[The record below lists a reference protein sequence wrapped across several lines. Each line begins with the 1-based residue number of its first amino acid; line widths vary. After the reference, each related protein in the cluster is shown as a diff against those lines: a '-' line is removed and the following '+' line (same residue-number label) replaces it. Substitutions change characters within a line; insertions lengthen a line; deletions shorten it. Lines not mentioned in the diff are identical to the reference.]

1 LIQEKGAIHSLGM
14 ASFFMSII
22 PPKMNNKLLI
32 LITLGLWSLDSNA
45 QSRMLKIKSAHYSN
59 MTISAVLS
67 NVQREHGFMI
77 EFDQELIPNTKINMW
92 VENLDLKG
100 FLSLLI
106 EQYDL
111 DFALDFKN
119 PNSVKIISKTK
130 FLSGRLENKTSSFQ
144 PKRKKFTLSGVV
156 RDEFS
161 GETLPF
167 ATLSVLGASNIFSQ
181 TNVDGYYSLLGVPSD
196 TSLIQVSYVGYLR
209 NIIRLTPESDIENFM
224 IELKERSQNLDE
236 VIVTAD
242 KTEMV
247 QANQVV
253 GMIKMTPKNIAKLPN
268 AGEKDPF
275 RVFQLMPGV
284 SASNESSSGLYVRG
298 GTPDQTLVLYDGFTV
313 YNVDHLFGFFS
324 AFNYNAIKD
333 IQLYKGGFDAR
344 FGGRISAVAEITGKE
359 GNSKEFNVGI
369 DLSLLSASAFI
380 ETPIGDKLTFLAAA
394 RRSYR
399 GALYKKIF
407 EQFTTA
413 EEEPQ
418 QAGPAGGR
426 FGGNNLQTTETAS
439 TYFYDLNA
447 KLTYKPTT
455 KDIFS
460 LSFFNGT
467 DNMDNSAESSFS
479 GFGRFQ
485 DLGIDLGSSTN
496 DLSQWGNTG
505 ASMKWSRQWN
515 SKLYSNSLLS
525 FSNFYSERDNSR
537 NISIV
542 REDATTNNKQGR
554 FETNNLSDYSFKTD
568 WEWKIDANHQ
578 LEFGAMITQNNI
590 QFNYT
595 QNDTTT
601 ILDRD
606 DSGMISSLYFQDR
619 FKAFGGKLEV
629 IPGLRLNHFDVTN
642 KVYAEPRL
650 TFNYMVTDKLKIKGG
665 GGIYNQ
671 FIKQINREDISQGN
685 RNFWILANGESLPVT
700 QSKHLILGA
709 AYEMKDYL
717 LDVEFYQKK
726 NTGVTEYSLRFVP
739 DVGAGGPLARGA
751 GGGLSVDETFF
762 NGNETI
768 QGVDVL
774 FQKKF
779 GKYTGWLGYT
789 FAQAVRQV
797 DAFSDKPYFSDQDVR
812 HQFKAVGSYS
822 INNWDLAAT
831 WIYSTGRP
839 YTSIIGAYD
848 LTLLDGTSKTF
859 TNPSDKNANRFEDYH
874 RMDVSATYNFKHGSI
889 GFSIFN
895 LYDRTNIWYKRFEII
910 EEADVSVLQTTD
922 VTYLGITPNL
932 SLSFRLK

>member
-1 LIQEKGAIHSLGM
+1 MFLAFCLL
-14 ASFFMSII
+14 SFS
-22 PPKMNNKLLI
+22 
-32 LITLGLWSLDSNA
+32 SYA
-45 QSRMLKIKSAHYSN
+45 QNRTLKIQSAHYSD
-59 MTISAVLS
+59 MTISTVLS
-67 NVQREHGFMI
+67 TVQREYGFKI
-77 EFDQELIPNTKINMW
+77 EFDQDLIPTTKINIR
-92 VENLDLKG
+92 VENLDLDG

-111 DFALDFKN
+111 DFALVFKN
-119 PNSVKIISKTK
+119 PNAVKIVSKTE
-130 FLSGRLENKTSSFQ
+130 FISEQAANKKSNFQ
-144 PKRKKFTLSGVV
+144 PERKNFTLSGVV
-156 RDEFS
+156 KDEFS

-167 ATLSVLGASNIFSQ
+167 ATLSILGHSNIASQ
-181 TNVDGYYSLLGVPSD
+181 TNVDGYYSLLYVPSD
-196 TSLIQVSYVGYLR
+196 TALIQVSYVGYLR
-209 NIIRLTPESDIENFM
+209 KVIRLTPGSDTENFM
-224 IELKERSQNLDE
+224 IELKENSQNLDE
-236 VIVTAD
+236 VVVTAD

-268 AGEKDPF
+268 VGEKDPF
-275 RVFQLMPGV
+275 RAFQLMPGV

-359 GNSKEFNVGI
+359 GNSKEFNAGV
-369 DLSLLSASAFI
+369 DLSLLSASAFV
-380 ETPIGDKLTFLAAA
+380 ETPIGNKLTFLAAA
-394 RRSYR
+394 RRSYK

-407 EQFTTA
+407 EQFTT
-413 EEEPQ
+413 EEEETQPV
-418 QAGPAGGR
+418 GGRPGGGR

-479 GFGRFQ
+479 GFGGIQ

-505 ASMKWSRQWN
+505 ASLKWSRQWN
-515 SKLYSNSLLS
+515 SKLYSNTLLS

-542 REDATTNNKQGR
+542 RGDSTFKNKQGR

-568 WEWKIDANHQ
+568 WEWKVDGNHQ
-578 LEFGAMITQNNI
+578 LEFGGMLTQNSI

-606 DSGMISSLYFQDR
+606 DSGMLSSVYFQDR
-619 FKAFGGKLEV
+619 IKAFDGKLEV
-629 IPGLRLNHFDVTN
+629 IPGLRVNHFDVTN
-642 KVYAEPRL
+642 KIYAEPRL
-650 TFNYMVTDKLKIKGG
+650 TFNYMLTDKFKIKGG

-700 QSKHLILGA
+700 QSKHLIIGA

-739 DVGAGGPLARGA
+739 DVAAGGPPGRGN

-768 QGVDVL
+768 RGVDVL
-774 FQKKF
+774 LQKKF

-789 FAQAVRQV
+789 FSEAVRQV
-797 DAFSDKPYFSDQDVR
+797 DAFSDKPYYSDQDVR

-859 TNPSDKNANRFEDYH
+859 TNPSDKNANRFNPYH
-874 RMDVSATYNFKHGSI
+874 RMDVSATYNFRNGSI
-889 GFSIFN
+889 GLSVFN
-895 LYDRTNIWYKRFEII
+895 LYDKTNIWYKRFEII
-910 EEADVSVLQTTD
+910 EEAEVSILQTTD
-922 VTYLGITPNL
+922 VTYLGFTPNL

>member
-1 LIQEKGAIHSLGM
+1 MFRTVGSLFLPKLKNMKLKIYLLAIICLGG
-14 ASFFMSII
+14 FSIF
-22 PPKMNNKLLI
+22 
-32 LITLGLWSLDSNA
+32 G
-45 QSRMLKIKSAHYSN
+45 QSKATKIKSEHF
-59 MTISAVLS
+59 TDISLKKILAD
-67 NVQREHGFMI
+67 VQWKYGYKI
-77 EFDQELIPNTKINMW
+77 EFNPELIPEKNINIW
-92 VENLDLKG
+92 IENMDLKG
-100 FLSLLI
+100 FLTLLI
-106 EQYDL
+106 NQYNLDL
-111 DFALDFKN
+111 ALIQE
-119 PNSVKIISKTK
+119 NSNYVKLISKSELK
-130 FLSGRLENKTSSFQ
+130 SESVENKMSSFQ
-144 PKRKKFTLSGVV
+144 PTKTNFTLFGVV
-156 RDEFS
+156 KDVLT

-167 ATLSVLGASNIFSQ
+167 ATLFVIGSPKISSQ
-181 TNVDGYYSLLGVPSD
+181 TNVDGYFSLLNVPSD
-196 TSLIQVSYVGYLR
+196 TVLIMVSYVGYLKKMV
-209 NIIRLTPESDIENFM
+209 RLNPNSGIDNFL
-224 IELKERSQNLDE
+224 IELSGDSQNLNE
-236 VIVTAD
+236 VVVTAD

-253 GMIKMTPKNIAKLPN
+253 GMIKITPKNIAKLPN
-268 AGEKDPF
+268 VGEKDPF
-275 RVFQLMPGV
+275 RAFQLMPGV

-359 GNSKEFNVGI
+359 GNSKEFNAGV
-369 DLSLLSASAFI
+369 DLSMLSTSAFV
-380 ETPIGDKLTFLAAA
+380 ETPIGDKVTFLAAA
-394 RRSYR
+394 RRSYK

-407 EQFTTA
+407 DQFTTTDDA
-413 EEEPQ
+413 TTQ
-418 QAGPAGGR
+418 QQGPGGGR
-426 FGGNNLQTTETAS
+426 FGGNNLQTTQKAS

-447 KLTYKPTT
+447 KLTYKPTQ
-455 KDIFS
+455 KDILS

-467 DNMDNSAESSFS
+467 DNMDNSSESSFS
-479 GFGRFQ
+479 GLGRVQ

-496 DLSQWGNTG
+496 DLSQWGNIG
-505 ASMKWSRQWN
+505 SSMKWSRQWN
-515 SKLYSNSLLS
+515 NKIYSNTLLS

-542 REDATTNNKQGR
+542 RGDSTINNKQGR
-554 FETNNLSDYSFKTD
+554 YETNNLTDFSFKSD
-568 WEWKIDANHQ
+568 WEWKMGSNHQ
-578 LEFGAMITQNNI
+578 LEFGTMLTQNSI

-606 DSGMISSLYFQDR
+606 DSGIISSVYVQDR
-619 FKAFGGKLEV
+619 FKAFNGKLEV
-629 IPGLRLNHFDVTN
+629 IPGLRINHFNVTN
-642 KVYAEPRL
+642 KIYTEPRL
-650 TFNYMVTDKLKIKGG
+650 TFNYMLTDKLKLKGG
-665 GGIYNQ
+665 GGVYYQ

-700 QSKHLILGA
+700 KSNHLILGA

-739 DVGAGGPLARGA
+739 DVNAGGPPGSGGNR

-768 QGVDVL
+768 QGVDIL

-779 GKYTGWLGYT
+779 GKFSGWLGYT
-789 FAQAVRQV
+789 LSQAVRQV
-797 DAFSDKPYFSDQDVR
+797 DAFSDKSYYSDQDVR

-822 INNWDLAAT
+822 VKNWDLAAT

-839 YTSIIGAYD
+839 FTSIIGAYQ

-859 TNPSDKNANRFEDYH
+859 TNPSDKNANRFNPYH
-874 RMDVSATYNFKHGSI
+874 RMDVSATYNFKHGTI
-889 GFSIFN
+889 GLSVFN
-895 LYDRTNIWYKRFEII
+895 LYNRTNIWYKRFEII
-910 EEADVSVLQTTD
+910 EESGVSVLQTTD

>member
-1 LIQEKGAIHSLGM
+1 M
-14 ASFFMSII
+14 
-22 PPKMNNKLLI
+22 
-32 LITLGLWSLDSNA
+32 
-45 QSRMLKIKSAHYSN
+45 
-59 MTISAVLS
+59 
-67 NVQREHGFMI
+67 
-77 EFDQELIPNTKINMW
+77 
-92 VENLDLKG
+92 
-100 FLSLLI
+100 
-106 EQYDL
+106 
-111 DFALDFKN
+111 
-119 PNSVKIISKTK
+119 
-130 FLSGRLENKTSSFQ
+130 
-144 PKRKKFTLSGVV
+144 
-156 RDEFS
+156 
-161 GETLPF
+161 
-167 ATLSVLGASNIFSQ
+167 
-181 TNVDGYYSLLGVPSD
+181 
-196 TSLIQVSYVGYLR
+196 
-209 NIIRLTPESDIENFM
+209 
-224 IELKERSQNLDE
+224 
-236 VIVTAD
+236 
-242 KTEMV
+242 
-247 QANQVV
+247 
-253 GMIKMTPKNIAKLPN
+253 
-268 AGEKDPF
+268 
-275 RVFQLMPGV
+275 
-284 SASNESSSGLYVRG
+284 
-298 GTPDQTLVLYDGFTV
+298 
-313 YNVDHLFGFFS
+313 
-324 AFNYNAIKD
+324 
-333 IQLYKGGFDAR
+333 
-344 FGGRISAVAEITGKE
+344 
-359 GNSKEFNVGI
+359 
-369 DLSLLSASAFI
+369 
-380 ETPIGDKLTFLAAA
+380 
-394 RRSYR
+394 
-399 GALYKKIF
+399 
-407 EQFTTA
+407 
-413 EEEPQ
+413 
-418 QAGPAGGR
+418 
-426 FGGNNLQTTETAS
+426 
-439 TYFYDLNA
+439 
-447 KLTYKPTT
+447 
-455 KDIFS
+455 
-460 LSFFNGT
+460 
-467 DNMDNSAESSFS
+467 
-479 GFGRFQ
+479 
-485 DLGIDLGSSTN
+485 
-496 DLSQWGNTG
+496 
-505 ASMKWSRQWN
+505 
-515 SKLYSNSLLS
+515 
-525 FSNFYSERDNSR
+525 
-537 NISIV
+537 
-542 REDATTNNKQGR
+542 REDATSNNKQGR

-739 DVGAGGPLARGA
+739 DVGAGGPLGRGA